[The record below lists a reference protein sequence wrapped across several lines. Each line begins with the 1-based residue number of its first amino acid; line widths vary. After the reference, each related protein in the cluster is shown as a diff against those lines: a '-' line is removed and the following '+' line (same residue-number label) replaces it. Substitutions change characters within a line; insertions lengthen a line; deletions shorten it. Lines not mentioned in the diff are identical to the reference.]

1 MTTFSLTPRFT
12 RLALSHSLVPLPN
25 HCNQLRANVFLFS
38 NSSYASLSK
47 YVTISYQSSPSD
59 CVVDHVFCLCL
70 LLLSGAAVPIEN
82 LRRFWQIRRR
92 TVWALQPI
100 CDAHMPKC
108 GERQRANNAKQP
120 TNKLKSMR
128 REEREREKKI
138 CLVWRFAR
146 SNKNERSNNGIFSE
160 TNTIIYINKVSTLD
174 AYIRQ
179 LPSTTS

>member
-128 REEREREKKI
+128 REREKKKY
-138 CLVWRFAR
+138 VWYGASHDRTKMNGRIMAFSQKRIQSFILIR
-146 SNKNERSNNGIFSE
+146 SR
-160 TNTIIYINKVSTLD
+160 L
-174 AYIRQ
+174 
-179 LPSTTS
+179 